1 MTANLQTKITPGGLI
16 SPDKILIVNGKTD
29 KKTLIA
35 RLVKT
40 ACRGFAQLDADEVT
54 AQVLKREEG
63 FGTALDTGLAIP
75 HARLEEL
82 DAFSAAMAVLPE
94 PLADEKNPSAPTRV
108 MFLFLSPGCPA
119 FFKQH
124 LQLLAALA
132 ETFRPAFVEELAQLA
147 DPAQIAQKITQKNMV
162 K

>member
-1 MTANLQTKITPGGLI
+1 MCPGGLI
-16 SPDKILIVNGKTD
+16 SPDKILVVSGSPAKAD
-29 KKTLIA
+29 LLA
-35 RLVKT
+35 RLVHL
-40 ACRGFAQLDADEVT
+40 ACAGRPQLDEREVL

-63 FGTALDTGLAIP
+63 FGTALETGLAIP

-82 DAFSAAMAVLPE
+82 DTFSAAMAVLPE
-94 PLADEKNPSAPTRV
+94 PMSDEPHPQTPTRV

-124 LQLLAALA
+124 LQLLASLA
-132 ETFRPAFVEELAQLA
+132 ETFPAAFVDEVARLD
-147 DPAQIAQKITQKNMV
+147 DPAQIARKISSRNMV

>member
-1 MTANLQTKITPGGLI
+1 MTVSLQNKIHPGELV
-16 SPDKILIVNGKTD
+16 SPDKILIASGAPSKRELV
-29 KKTLIA
+29 A
-35 RLVKT
+35 RLVHL
-40 ACRGFAQLDADEVT
+40 ACQGAPRLDEQDVL

-63 FGTALDTGLAIP
+63 FGTALETGLAIP

-94 PLADEKNPSAPTRV
+94 PMSDDPLPQTPTRV

-124 LQLLAALA
+124 LQLLASLA
-132 ETFRPAFVEELAQLA
+132 ETFQPALVEELAGLKEPGLIVQRLA
-147 DPAQIAQKITQKNMV
+147 RPNMV

>member
-1 MTANLQTKITPGGLI
+1 MTESLQSKISPGGLI
-16 SPDKILIVNGKTD
+16 GPNKILVVTDRPD
-29 KKTLIA
+29 KKTLLA
-35 RLVKT
+35 RLVHL
-40 ACRGFAQLDADEVT
+40 ACQGLPQVSGAEVL

-63 FGTALDTGLAIP
+63 FGTALETGLAIP

-82 DAFSAAMAVLPE
+82 DSFSVAMAVLPE
-94 PLADEKNPSAPTRV
+94 PMADEKNPQSPTKV

-132 ETFRPAFVEELAQLA
+132 ETFQPAFVDEVSRQTDPVLIAGLLARA
-147 DPAQIAQKITQKNMV
+147 NMV

>member
-1 MTANLQTKITPGGLI
+1 MTTTLQTKITPDGLL
-16 SPDKILIVNGKTD
+16 SPDKILIVNGDTD

-35 RLVKT
+35 RLVRM
-40 ACRGFAQLDADEVT
+40 ACRGAAQLDVDEIT

-63 FGTALDTGLAIP
+63 FGTALETGLAIP

-82 DAFSAAMAVLPE
+82 DSFLASMAVLRA
-94 PLADEKNPSAPTRV
+94 PLDGESSAQTPTRV

-124 LQLLAALA
+124 LQLLASLA
-132 ETFRPAFVEELAQLA
+132 QTFEPAFVAELAQSA
-147 DPAQIAQKITQKNMV
+147 DPAQALEKITQRNMV

>member
-1 MTANLQTKITPGGLI
+1 MTASLQNKVTPGGLI
-16 SPDKILIVNGKTD
+16 RPDRILVVSDRPD
-29 KKTLIA
+29 KKTLLA
-35 RLVKT
+35 RLVRL
-40 ACRGFAQLDADEVT
+40 ACQGLPQVSEADVL

-63 FGTALDTGLAIP
+63 FGTALETGLAIP

-82 DAFSAAMAVLPE
+82 DSFSAAMAVLPE
-94 PLADEKNPSAPTRV
+94 PMADEKNPSAPTKV

-132 ETFRPAFVEELAQLA
+132 ETFQPAFVEELAQLA

>member
-63 FGTALDTGLAIP
+63 FGTALETGLAIP

-124 LQLLAALA
+124 LQLLALLA
-132 ETFRPAFVEELAQLA
+132 ETFQPAFVEEVSKQT
-147 DPAQIAQKITQKNMV
+147 DPVLIAGLLSRANMV

>member
-1 MTANLQTKITPGGLI
+1 MTTNLQTEITPGGLLG
-16 SPDKILIVNGKTD
+16 PDKILIVNGPMD
-29 KKTLIA
+29 KKALVA
-35 RLVKT
+35 RLVRM
-40 ACRGFAQLDADEVT
+40 ACAGAGQLNADDIT

-63 FGTALDTGLAIP
+63 VGSALETGLAIP

-82 DAFSAAMAVLPE
+82 DVFLAAMAILRT
-94 PLADEKNPSAPTRV
+94 PLADEAHPKTPTRV

-124 LQLLAALA
+124 LKLLAALA
-132 ETFRPAFVEELAQLA
+132 QTFQTALVDELALL
-147 DPAQIAQKITQKNMV
+147 DNPAQALEKITQQNMV

>member
-1 MTANLQTKITPGGLI
+1 MTESLQNKVTPGGLI
-16 SPDKILIVNGKTD
+16 SPDRILVVSDRPD
-29 KKTLIA
+29 KKTLLA
-35 RLVKT
+35 RLVRL
-40 ACRGFAQLDADEVT
+40 ACQGLPQVSEADVL

-63 FGTALDTGLAIP
+63 FGTALETGLAIP

-82 DAFSAAMAVLPE
+82 DSFSAAMAVLPE
-94 PLADEKNPSAPTRV
+94 PMADEKNPQSSV
-108 MFLFLSPGCPA
+108 KVVFLFLSPGCPA

-132 ETFRPAFVEELAQLA
+132 EMFQPAFVDEVSRQT
-147 DPAQIAQKITQKNMV
+147 DPLLIAGLLSRANMV

>member
-1 MTANLQTKITPGGLI
+1 MTESLQNKVTPGGLI
-16 SPDKILIVNGKTD
+16 SPDKILVVSDRPD
-29 KKTLIA
+29 KKTLLA
-35 RLVKT
+35 RLVRL
-40 ACRGFAQLDADEVT
+40 ACQGFPQVNAAEVL

-63 FGTALDTGLAIP
+63 FGTALETGLAIP

-82 DAFSAAMAVLPE
+82 DSFSAAMAVLPE
-94 PLADEKNPSAPTRV
+94 PMADDKNPRPARV

-132 ETFRPAFVEELAQLA
+132 EMFQPAFVDEVSRQT
-147 DPAQIAQKITQKNMV
+147 DPVLVAGLLSRANMV